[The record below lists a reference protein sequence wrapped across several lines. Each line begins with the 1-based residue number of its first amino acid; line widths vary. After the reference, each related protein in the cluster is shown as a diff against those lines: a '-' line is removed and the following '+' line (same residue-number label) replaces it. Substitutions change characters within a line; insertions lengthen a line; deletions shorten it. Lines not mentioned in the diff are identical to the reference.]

1 MNMFWDADA
10 SFDEQTQH
18 ILLKFLQQN
27 KVENRTYQQEIQKLE
42 NELRNGS
49 RFDDD
54 IQTDG
59 HCPSGPQRTDFRS
72 DMGQDQGDDELY
84 RMVAAQLV
92 ELGDELDQSIFNRNL
107 IEQFIHANE
116 AIQPQE
122 DGTRIMSAMIAHLT
136 TQRNDVTRDMP
147 QEKVFLL
154 LAMMLFKK
162 TVVEKP
168 LLLPRIFKTT
178 VQYISNTL
186 QNYIQNIGGWQN
198 IQ

>member
-1 MNMFWDADA
+1 MSWDADA

-18 ILLKFLQQN
+18 ILLKFLQEN

-42 NELRNGS
+42 SELRNGS

-59 HCPSGPQRTDFRS
+59 HCPSVLQRAVFRS
-72 DMGQDQGDDELY
+72 YEEQANRGDEELY
-84 RMVAAQLV
+84 RVIAAQLV
-92 ELGDELDQSIFNRNL
+92 ALGDELDQSIINHAS
-107 IEQFIHANE
+107 IEEFIRANE
-116 AIQPQE
+116 TMQPQE
-122 DGTRIMSAMIAHLT
+122 DGTRIMSSMIASLT
-136 TQRNDVTRDMP
+136 TQRNGVTQDMP

-154 LAMMLFKK
+154 LAMILFKK

-168 LLLPRIFKTT
+168 LLLPRIFRTT

-186 QNYIQNIGGWQN
+186 QNYIQNTGGWQN
-198 IQ
+198 IH